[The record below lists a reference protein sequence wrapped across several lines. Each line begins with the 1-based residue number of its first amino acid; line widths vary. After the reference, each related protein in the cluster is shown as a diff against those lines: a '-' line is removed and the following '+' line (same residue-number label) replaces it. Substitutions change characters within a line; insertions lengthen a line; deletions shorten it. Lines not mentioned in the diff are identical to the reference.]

1 MDFLHWEKVS
11 RATFKHLWWS
21 GMSEIYI
28 SVTYKIMRFVC
39 FCMLENSAWN
49 SGQYENI
56 FVYRKAPKIPVPTSG
71 LSQFSQKFITLCSIS
86 FSIYIDVLSWQS
98 WYQNKRRSVQGKGS
112 GILFTINYI
121 ILAVQKRKITYSLT
135 FSHAFEPPWNLSR
148 SSRSSSFSSLSVLL
162 FIALGNQASK
172 ARPFSFP
179 VLLVLKCADHVTKKN
194 GEWPLCRSARL
205 NIQCQACSFN
215 GAHYRQVIG
224 VAMGSVNGPKLSLF
238 VCWLVGFVED
248 QILNQYN
255 GFISQLYRRY
265 VDDVVG
271 AS

>member
-1 MDFLHWEKVS
+1 MQHERKLRLSTIINCHTSFNFWDNYVILPAMGRRSKDKITALRAKTSNFLMINLDNFLKIPWIPSNKNTFFVPS
-11 RATFKHLWWS
+11 ATRLK
-21 GMSEIYI
+21 MCRPCDQKK
-28 SVTYKIMRFVC
+28 T
-39 FCMLENSAWN
+39 ENS
-49 SGQYENI
+49 
-56 FVYRKAPKIPVPTSG
+56 T
-71 LSQFSQKFITLCSIS
+71 
-86 FSIYIDVLSWQS
+86 
-98 WYQNKRRSVQGKGS
+98 
-112 GILFTINYI
+112 
-121 ILAVQKRKITYSLT
+121 
-135 FSHAFEPPWNLSR
+135 
-148 SSRSSSFSSLSVLL
+148 
-162 FIALGNQASK
+162 
-172 ARPFSFP
+172 
-179 VLLVLKCADHVTKKN
+179 
-194 GEWPLCRSARL
+194 RL